1 MSNAMNRI
9 DAAFHKAKES
19 GHGAL
24 LPFVCAGSPTVDSLP
39 QLLVALQRSGAS
51 IVEIGFP
58 YSDPVADGPTI
69 AAAMHDAIG
78 AGITPE
84 LIFEQVAS
92 VRDQLDIGLVAMVSV
107 SIVIAM
113 GGSDAFAKRAAQA
126 GFDGCIFPDAPLE
139 ESAAAIASCKA
150 HGLTT
155 SLLVSPATPDDRAR
169 AIAEASSGFVYM
181 LARSGITGERSDAP
195 LDIADRVRAIRK
207 SVKTP
212 IACGFGISTPE
223 HVAEVTKHADGAIV
237 GSALVRRL
245 IEAAERNEDPIIEA
259 EHFMIELSTGLVPTN
274 F

>member
-1 MSNAMNRI
+1 MNRI
-9 DAAFHKAKES
+9 DAAFKKAKES

-24 LPFVCAGSPTVDSLP
+24 LPFVCAGSPTIDSLTT
-39 QLLVALQRSGAS
+39 LLPALERAGAS
-51 IVEIGFP
+51 VVEIGFP

-78 AGITPE
+78 RGITPE
-84 LIFEQVAS
+84 KIFEQVAS
-92 VRDQLDIGLVAMVSV
+92 VRDGLTIGLVAMVSV

-113 GGSDAFAKRAAQA
+113 GGAESFAKRAAEA
-126 GFDGCIFPDAPLE
+126 GFDGCIFPDVPFE
-139 ESAAAIASCKA
+139 ESGGLIEACKA

-155 SLLVSPATPDDRAR
+155 TLLVSPTTPDDRAQ
-169 AIAEASSGFVYM
+169 AIAAASSGFVYM

-223 HVAEVTKHADGAIV
+223 HVAAVTKHADGAIV

-245 IEAAERNEDPIIEA
+245 LKADSEGKDIAHEA
-259 EHFMIELSTGLVPTN
+259 EVFVTELAAGSLSMDDLI
-274 F
+274 